1 MKFNLQG
8 FIDVLTFHVPW
19 MEANFFW
26 VFASVAI
33 YLLLPALI
41 IAWLIKISSEANEA
55 MTEEERQ
62 IAAQQNKEFNVTALK
77 LTAATLVGI
86 CILVLVIDGIFS
98 T

>member
-8 FIDVLTFHVPW
+8 FIDVLTIQVPW

-26 VFASVAI
+26 VFTSVAI
-33 YLLLPALI
+33 YLLLPTLI

>member
-8 FIDVLTFHVPW
+8 FIDVLTFQVPW

-33 YLLLPALI
+33 YLLLPTLI

>member
-8 FIDVLTFHVPW
+8 FIDVLTFQVPW

-33 YLLLPALI
+33 YLLLPTLI

-55 MTEEERQ
+55 MTEEQRQ